1 MSFLNSM
8 RTPFAAAL
16 LALATVAAAPT
27 TALAQASAPADA
39 TAPAA
44 AASDASATPAPAAA
58 PDAGAAPIAPAAAGK
73 ETIDNPY
80 GLGALW
86 RDGGWIAKGNLV
98 IMLIMSMG
106 SWYIIFTKYWE
117 QRKMFQSANG
127 VSDGFWTAGSIKAG
141 ANTLEEGSAFRY
153 IAESGLKS
161 SEHHEGTLVEQIDR
175 HTWISMSVSRAVE
188 NIQSRLSD
196 GLAFLAT
203 VGSTAPFVGLFG
215 TVWGIY
221 GALTQIGIA
230 GQASIDKVAGPV
242 GEALIMTALGL
253 AVAVPAVMGYNW
265 LVRRNKS
272 VMEKVRAFS
281 GDLHNV
287 LLAGKR

>member
-1 MSFLNSM
+1 M

-39 TAPAA
+39 TASAPAAA
-44 AASDASATPAPAAA
+44 AASDVSATPAPAAV
-58 PDAGAAPIAPAAAGK
+58 DTSAAPVPAPAAEGK
-73 ETIDNPY
+73 ATIENPY

-86 RDGGWIAKGNLV
+86 RDGGWIAKFNLV

-141 ANTLEEGSAFRY
+141 TNTLEEGSAFRY

-242 GEALIMTALGL
+242 GEALIMTAIGL

-265 LVRRNKS
+265 LVRRNKT